1 MNLLNLLFQQPILF
15 AVIVG
20 ALLLTLSLH
29 EFSHAYIG
37 FKLGDPTAERM
48 GRLTLNPMAHL
59 DPLGFLMIL
68 LIGFGYAKPVPFNP
82 VLLKYRTW
90 GPAFVAA
97 AGPISNLLLGTV
109 CAVAYG
115 LLYPMLGPDNL
126 LIVALFFLGVI
137 NFALMVFNLIPLPP
151 LDGSKVLFAALAH
164 PRYREFRE
172 MLELRGSMFLRA
184 FIFLDIF
191 LNIGIFS
198 WIFDISNFFFNFFTF
213 RWIF

>member
-1 MNLLNLLFQQPILF
+1 
-15 AVIVG
+15 VIVG
-20 ALLLTLSLH
+20 ALLFTLSIH
-29 EFSHAYIG
+29 EFAHAYVG
-37 FKLGDPTAERM
+37 NVLGDPTAERM
-48 GRLTLNPMAHL
+48 GRMTLNPLAHI

-97 AGPISNLLLGTV
+97 AGPISNLILGTV
-109 CAVAYG
+109 CAVTYG
-115 LLYPMLGPDNL
+115 ILYPILGPDTM

-137 NFALMVFNLIPLPP
+137 NFALMTFNLIPIPP
-151 LDGSKVLFAALAH
+151 LDGSKVLFAALSH
-164 PRYREFRE
+164 PRFRTFRE
-172 MLELRGSMFLRA
+172 TLELRGSTILLI

-191 LNIGIFS
+191 FRIGIFS